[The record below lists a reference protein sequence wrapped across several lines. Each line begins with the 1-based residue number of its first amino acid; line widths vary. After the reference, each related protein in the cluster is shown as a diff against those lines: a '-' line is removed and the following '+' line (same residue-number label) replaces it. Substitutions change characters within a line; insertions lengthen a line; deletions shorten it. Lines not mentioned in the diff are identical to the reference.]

1 MKKYSIIVASALA
14 SLTAFTSCDDSNDCG
29 CACNVPVIESVESL
43 TEAGVNIAGN
53 VEAGTYVALLGQNL
67 GDVTSIQFGDRT
79 VAIKPAYRT
88 DNSIILQIPTV
99 TKSCVGTLITSACPT
114 GYAMNQLTIVIGT
127 PTVYMMYNE
136 FVADGDTLMLRG
148 SNFVGDQMQV
158 DFTLIDG
165 QVYTAQGADVTLPSA
180 DGSQLYVK
188 VPAGAAPRQFLKVRN
203 AAEGKESICNI
214 MFRDN
219 RNMLIDWDTNTD
231 VVYATGAIVKQVD
244 GSYQMV
250 SETIDWLDEIPQL
263 YSAVPGKNKCGI
275 FRDADAWEGILYA
288 PDAESEETR
297 TVFGPFKN
305 DIIAN
310 PSSASNYLVKFE
322 VRVPASAPTK
332 MMCLALGFAT
342 GAQEV
347 KSAPDQIRP
356 YCAGLQMS
364 KIDWDKSSAE
374 EGWKLQGAANFSTYQ
389 GKWMTVQIPMDE
401 FIWNFQNG
409 NYITSAQNFT
419 EGKFDNESDK
429 QFFGDG
435 ITRASYVSKFQSF
448 LTKEDNM
455 FEKFSAF
462 AVSFNPYDGPQ
473 NASSENKNSHFS
485 IDNIRIVP
493 NDGNGAYYPK
503 LGWGVPKQHYFEAP
517 RKSVFAN

>member
-53 VEAGTYVALLGQNL
+53 VEAGAYVALLGQNL

-88 DNSIILQIPTV
+88 DNSIILQIPPV
-99 TKSCVGTLITSACPT
+99 TQSCVGTLITSACPT
-114 GYAMNQLTIVIGT
+114 GFAMNQLTIVIGT

-136 FVADGDTLMLRG
+136 FAADGDTLMLRG

-158 DFTLIDG
+158 DFTMLDG
-165 QVYTAQGADVTLPSA
+165 QVYTAHGDDIILPSS
-180 DGSQLYVK
+180 DGSQMYVK
-188 VPAGAAPRQFLKVRN
+188 VPLGAAPQQLLKIRN

-214 MFRDN
+214 IFRDN
-219 RNMLIDWDTNTD
+219 RNVLVDWDTD
-231 VVYATGAIVKQVD
+231 VQSTYSTGSISKAADGTYA
-244 GSYQMV
+244 MV
-250 SETIDWLDEIPQL
+250 SEMYDWLDEIPQL
-263 YSAVPGKNKCGI
+263 YSSVPGKNKCGVLALRSATDWVEVT
-275 FRDADAWEGILYA
+275 FA
-288 PDAESEETR
+288 PDAYEAQDDVR
-297 TVFGPFKN
+297 TVFGPFLN
-305 DIIAN
+305 DVVAN
-310 PSSASNYLVKFE
+310 PSSIANYLVKFE
-322 VRVPASAPTK
+322 VRVPSTAPTN
-332 MMCLALGFAT
+332 MACIALGFTSA
-342 GAQEV
+342 AQTEAAQV
-347 KSAPDQIRP
+347 RP
-356 YCAGLQMS
+356 FCAALQMS
-364 KIDWDKSSAE
+364 KIDWDKSSAD
-374 EGWKLQGAANFSTYQ
+374 EGWKLKSAADFSTYQ

-401 FIWNFQNG
+401 FFWNLQEG

-419 EGKFDNESDK
+419 EGNFGNDSDQK
-429 QFFGDG
+429 YFGDKVNRKKYHERYG
-435 ITRASYVSKFQSF
+435 VE
-448 LTKEDNM
+448 LNED
-455 FEKFSAF
+455 ALYDYYGGF
-462 AVSFNPYDGPQ
+462 AISMNPYDAAQ
-473 NASSENKNSHFS
+473 NATTKNMDAHFT